1 MDPRIDLIV
10 QWGNAKKDINRLTDK
25 TGIRLVDYLKV
36 LQ

>member
-10 QWGNAKKDINRLTDK
+10 QGGNAKKDIIRLTDK
-25 TGIRLVDYLKV
+25 IGIRMVDYLKV